1 MTMGNHSTVTEFILM
16 GLTDKPELQLP
27 LFLLFFGVYT
37 VSMVGNLGLV
47 LLIKISAQL
56 HTPMYYF
63 LSNLSFIDLCY
74 SSVIIP
80 KMIVNFVSEEN
91 IISFPGCLTQFFF
104 FGYFAVS
111 ECYMLAAM
119 AYDRYV
125 AICHPL
131 LYHITMSQR
140 VCFLLVAGV
149 HIIGIFGALIH
160 TSFLADL
167 TFCGSKVINHYFC
180 DILPLLKISCSNT
193 QINEFLLVFNTGI
206 NVLVTTLSIFISYA
220 FILSNILQINSAEG
234 RAKAF
239 KTCGSHIVAV
249 AIFYGSIIFMYFKP
263 SSSDNNA
270 QGKVASVFYTIVNP
284 MLNPLIYSFRNKDV
298 KDSLR
303 KIMKD
308 NRFKQ

>member
-1 MTMGNHSTVTEFILM
+1 MTVGNHSIVTEFILM

-27 LFLLFFGVYT
+27 LFLLFFGVYA

-47 LLIKISAQL
+47 LLIKISSQL

-80 KMIVNFVSEEN
+80 KMMVNFVSEEN

-131 LYHITMSQR
+131 LYHITMSRR

-160 TSFLADL
+160 TSFLVGL
-167 TFCGSKVINHYFC
+167 TFCGGKVINHYFC

-193 QINEFLLVFNTGI
+193 HINEFLLVFNTGI
-206 NVLVTTLSIFISYA
+206 NVLVTTLAIFVSYA
-220 FILSNILQINSAEG
+220 FILSNIFQIHSAEG

-303 KIMKD
+303 KVMKD
-308 NRFKQ
+308 NRF

>member
-1 MTMGNHSTVTEFILM
+1 MMVGNHSMVTEFILM
-16 GLTDKPELQLP
+16 GLTDEAELQLP
-27 LFLLFFGVYT
+27 LFFLFFGVYI

-47 LLIKISAQL
+47 LLIKISSQL

-80 KMIVNFVSEEN
+80 KMMVNFVSEEN

-149 HIIGIFGALIH
+149 HIIGICGAFIH

-167 TFCGSKVINHYFC
+167 TFCRAKVINHYFC
-180 DILPLLKISCSNT
+180 DILPILKLSCSNT
-193 QINEFLLVFNTGI
+193 YINEFLLVFNSGI
-206 NVLVTTLSIFISYA
+206 NVFLTTLSIFISYA
-220 FILSNILQINSAEG
+220 FILSNILQIRSADG

-239 KTCGSHIVAV
+239 KTCGSHVAV
-249 AIFYGSIIFMYFKP
+249 VAVFYGSIIFMYFKP
-263 SSSDNNA
+263 SYNDNNT
-270 QGKVASVFYTIVNP
+270 QEKVASVFYTIVNP
-284 MLNPLIYSFRNKDV
+284 MLNPMIYSFRNKDV

-303 KIMKD
+303 KVMKN
-308 NRFKQ
+308 NRF